1 MHCATMQTI
10 DIERAEMHTLHSLL
24 KENATMHRMLRR
36 FMLKIRSI
44 CLIFKQ
50 MPFWS
55 EHGLC
60 NG

>member
-1 MHCATMQTI
+1 MQTI